1 MIIVD
6 PSGDLVVK
14 VVEFDDS
21 IDVPP
26 CEKRIILREEEY
38 LVRKQIIYE
47 HSRPLSSLLGLH
59 LRSDN
64 AAETFTIQDDA
75 TKSMEIWFRAAHNTL
90 TEASHLVKIDEAWE
104 LTVWLSLPTLETYA

>member
-1 MIIVD
+1 MITVD

-21 IDVPP
+21 IDIPFG
-26 CEKRIILREEEY
+26 EKRIVLREEEY

-47 HSRPLSSLLGLH
+47 HSRPLSSLLRLH

-90 TEASHLVKIDEAWE
+90 TEASHQVKVDEIWG
-104 LTVWLSLPTLETYA
+104 LTVWLSLPSLGSYA